1 MSTDAV
7 ANERSNT
14 QGGLNMYGWRAR
26 IGHVAPSR
34 GDTLVYEF
42 YRMFPEGFMILNTTG
57 TVRQL
62 VDDDFE
68 KQLGRIEEA
77 VQDLVENNC
86 DSIIFSGSPL
96 FTRLPFGSDRELGK
110 KLTEKFGLPVAAGL
124 TAEVEALKALN
135 FQKLVV
141 GTPYPEELN
150 QRLKRH
156 LEASGFEVLQI
167 AGYGVQ
173 KNAQLTD
180 LPVHASY
187 KIAKRLYAK
196 ARGADGIFI
205 ACPRWPTITDVAIL
219 EEEIGKP
226 VITSSLACIWYAMKM
241 IDVKE
246 NVKGFGRLMASLG
259 T

>member
-1 MSTDAV
+1 
-7 ANERSNT
+7 
-14 QGGLNMYGWRAR
+14 MYGWRAR

-110 KLTEKFGLPVAAGL
+110 KLTEKFGVPVAAGL

-205 ACPRWPTITDVAIL
+205 ACPRWPTIADVAIL

>member
-1 MSTDAV
+1 
-7 ANERSNT
+7 
-14 QGGLNMYGWRAR
+14 MYGWRAR

-42 YRMFPEGFMILNTTG
+42 YRMFPEGFMMLNTTG

-68 KQLGRIEEA
+68 KQLHRIEEA
-77 VQDLVENNC
+77 AQDLVENNC

-96 FTRLPFGSDRELGK
+96 FTRLPFGADRELGQ
-110 KLTEKFGLPVAAGL
+110 KLSDKFGIPVAAGL
-124 TAEVEALKALN
+124 TAEVEALKAMN
-135 FQKLVV
+135 CKKLVV
-141 GTPYPEELN
+141 GTPYHEELN

-167 AGYGVQ
+167 AGYGVR
-173 KNAQLTD
+173 KNAELTD

-196 ARGADGIFI
+196 GHDADGIFI
-205 ACPRWPTITDVAIL
+205 ACPRWPTITDVQLL
-219 EEEIGKP
+219 EDEIGKP
-226 VITSSLACIWYAMKM
+226 VVTSSLACSWYAMKL
-241 IDVKE
+241 IDIKE
-246 NVKGFGRLMASLG
+246 HVKGFGRLMASLG
-259 T
+259 N

>member
-1 MSTDAV
+1 
-7 ANERSNT
+7 
-14 QGGLNMYGWRAR
+14 MYGWRAR

-42 YRMFPEGFMILNTTG
+42 YKMFPEGFMMLNTTG

-68 KQLGRIEEA
+68 KQLDRIEEA

-110 KLTEKFGLPVAAGL
+110 KLTEQFGVPVAAGL
-124 TAEVEALKALN
+124 TAEVEALKAMKCK
-135 FQKLVV
+135 KLVV
-141 GTPYPEELN
+141 GTPYHEELN
-150 QRLKRH
+150 DRLKRH
-156 LEASGFEVLQI
+156 LEQSGFEVLR
-167 AGYGVQ
+167 

-196 ARGADGIFI
+196 GRDADGVFI
-205 ACPRWPTITDVAIL
+205 ACPRWPTITDVQLL
-219 EEEIGKP
+219 EDEIGKP
-226 VITSSLACIWYAMKM
+226 VVTSSLACIWYAMKL
-241 IDVKE
+241 IDIREHVA
-246 NVKGFGRLMASLG
+246 GFGRLMASLG
-259 T
+259 S